1 MSSIFSEDLRVTSAV
16 NFKELVSRQISNNRI
31 YFTFGKPT
39 AWANDAAPDVANSS
53 VTVFNDVWKNMIG
66 AKLLTGNEVK
76 HVIPRNT
83 WAANTAYD
91 AYDHCECSL
100 NLFDSNT
107 HFYVVTSSWNVYKC
121 LDNNNAAN
129 STVMPTQIFTDKA
142 IEEIDGYVWRYM
154 YTVSSEDQLRYTTPS
169 YIPVQYITED
179 NGSLQWSV
187 QENAVSGA
195 LESVQVTANGSYT
208 NASNITITITGD
220 GTGATAAPRVN
231 VTSNTLT
238 NIIITAKGSGYT
250 YANVAITTTDSGANG
265 AARAIISP
273 PGGHGKNALRELG
286 GSRLILN
293 PKLNQTESG
302 YFPVSNQFRQITLM
316 QNPYE
321 RDGTTLAANTLYT
334 QYTTAILDTATSQY
348 NDDEY
353 VYQGSSLSAA
363 SFSGIVENWDSG
375 NNTIRL
381 TNISGTLQADVLVG
395 ANSGTAR
402 FVQSITANK
411 LAPYTG
417 SFLYID
423 NIVPITRAAD
433 QSEDFKITMKF

>member
-1 MSSIFSEDLRVTSAV
+1 MSSIFSEDLRVTNAV

-142 IEEIDGYVWRYM
+142 IEEIDGYVWKYM

-273 PGGHGKNALRELG
+273 PGGHGKNPLRELG

-402 FVQSITANK
+402 FVQSNTANK

>member
-1 MSSIFSEDLRVTSAV
+1 MSSIFSEDLRVTNAV

-142 IEEIDGYVWRYM
+142 IEEIDGYVWKYM

-273 PGGHGKNALRELG
+273 PGGHGKNPLRELV

-375 NNTIRL
+375 NNTIRM
-381 TNISGTLQADVLVG
+381 TNISGTVQADVLVG
-395 ANSGTAR
+395 ANSGTTR

>member
-1 MSSIFSEDLRVTSAV
+1 
-16 NFKELVSRQISNNRI
+16 
-31 YFTFGKPT
+31 
-39 AWANDAAPDVANSS
+39 
-53 VTVFNDVWKNMIG
+53 
-66 AKLLTGNEVK
+66 
-76 HVIPRNT
+76 
-83 WAANTAYD
+83 
-91 AYDHCECSL
+91 
-100 NLFDSNT
+100 
-107 HFYVVTSSWNVYKC
+107 
-121 LDNNNAAN
+121 
-129 STVMPTQIFTDKA
+129 
-142 IEEIDGYVWRYM
+142 
-154 YTVSSEDQLRYTTPS
+154 
-169 YIPVQYITED
+169 
-179 NGSLQWSV
+179 
-187 QENAVSGA
+187 
-195 LESVQVTANGSYT
+195 
-208 NASNITITITGD
+208 
-220 GTGATAAPRVN
+220 VN

-273 PGGHGKNALRELG
+273 PGGHGKNPLRELG

-433 QSEDFKITMKF
+433 QSEDFKIVMKF

>member
-1 MSSIFSEDLRVTSAV
+1 MSSIFSEDLRITSAV
-16 NFKELVSRQISNNRI
+16 NFKELVSRQINNNRI

-76 HVIPRNT
+76 HVIPRNN

-107 HFYVVTSSWNVYKC
+107 YFYVVTSSWNVYKC
-121 LDNNNAAN
+121 LNNNNGAN

-154 YTVSSEDQLRYTTPS
+154 YSVPSEDQLRFVTPS

-187 QENAVSGA
+187 QENAVPGA
-195 LESVQVTANGSYT
+195 LEAIRVTNHGSYT

-250 YANVAITTTDSGANG
+250 YANVAISTTDSGANG

-273 PGGHGKNALRELG
+273 AGGHGSNALRELG
-286 GSRLILN
+286 GSRLVLN
-293 PKLNQTESG
+293 PKLNQSENG
-302 YFPVSNQFRQITLM
+302 YFPTTNQFRQITLM

-321 RDGTTLAANTLYT
+321 RDKTTLAANVLYT

-363 SFSGIVENWDSG
+363 SFSGIVENWDAG
-375 NNTIRL
+375 NNTIRM
-381 TNISGTLQADVLVG
+381 TNTTGTLQSDVLVG

-402 FVQSITANK
+402 FVQSITQRQ
-411 LAPYTG
+411 LEPYTG

-423 NIVPITRAAD
+423 NIIPITRASD
-433 QSEDFKITMKF
+433 QTEDFKIVLSF

>member
-1 MSSIFSEDLRVTSAV
+1 MSSVFSEDLRVTNAV

-31 YFTFGKPT
+31 YFTFGKST
-39 AWANDAAPDVANSS
+39 AWANDAAPDTANSS

-76 HVIPRNT
+76 HVVPRNT
-83 WAANTAYD
+83 WTANTAYD
-91 AYDHCECSL
+91 AYDHCQCSL
-100 NLFDSNT
+100 DLFDSNT
-107 HFYVVTSSWNVYKC
+107 HFFIVTSDWNVYKC
-121 LDNNNAAN
+121 LDNNNEAN

-154 YTVSSEDQLRYTTPS
+154 YTISSEDQLRYVTPS

-179 NGSLQWSV
+179 NGSLQWTV

-220 GTGATAAPRVN
+220 GTGAIASPRVN
-231 VTSNTLT
+231 VTSNILT

-273 PGGHGKNALRELG
+273 PGGHGKNPLRELG

-293 PKLNQTESG
+293 PKLKQTESG
-302 YFPVSNQFRQITLM
+302 YFPVSNQYRQITLM

-321 RDGTTLAANTLYT
+321 SDGTTVAANVLYT
-334 QYTTAILDTATSQY
+334 QYTTVILDSAASQY
-348 NDDEY
+348 DEDEY
-353 VYQGSSLSAA
+353 VFQGSSLANA
-363 SFSGIVENWDSG
+363 SFSGIVENWDAG
-375 NNTIRL
+375 NNTIRM
-381 TNISGTLQADVLVG
+381 TNTSGTVGPDVIVG

-402 FVQSITANK
+402 FVQSITTNE

-423 NIVPITRAAD
+423 NILPITRASD
-433 QSEDFKITMKF
+433 QTEDFKIVMKF

>member
-1 MSSIFSEDLRVTSAV
+1 MSSIFSEDLRVTNAV

-142 IEEIDGYVWRYM
+142 IEEIDGYVWKYM

-220 GTGATAAPRVN
+220 GTGATAVPRVN

-273 PGGHGKNALRELG
+273 PGGHGKNPLRELG

-293 PKLNQTESG
+293 PKLNRTESG

-433 QSEDFKITMKF
+433 QSEDFKIVMKF